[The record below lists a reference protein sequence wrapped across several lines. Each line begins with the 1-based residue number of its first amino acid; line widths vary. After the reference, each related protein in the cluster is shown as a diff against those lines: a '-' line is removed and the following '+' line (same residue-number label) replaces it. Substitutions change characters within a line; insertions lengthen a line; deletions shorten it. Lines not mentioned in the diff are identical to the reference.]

1 MVQNGPKAA
10 EICRS
15 LPILARFWT
24 GRHPA
29 FSPPEGRFR
38 QNAGISSLSSVL
50 LPVSPGKAAVIQ
62 CSYRPIAGPA
72 RGWRAR
78 EGTIFLHRQ
87 NKRPGGRGAATMAVF
102 FFGLLAVNYA
112 QYQLSPLGP
121 EITAALG
128 LNAAQFSSAFSAPM
142 IPAFLLSFFAGALSD
157 RWGCLLYTSAR
168 HLGRYF
174 SRPADLDGSFRC
186 GQAPYTTP
194 LDLSLIHIEMCI
206 RDRCGTGRCPGRRTR
221 GPVWRRGGCRH
232 WSGPVSYT
240 HLDVYKRQG
249 EDHAE
254 EVTVYTCPSCGAQ
267 ILTDRNTTATFC
279 VFCHNPA
286 VIAGRLEGAFRPA
299 YVLPFVLKKEH
310 ALQALE
316 GLCKKKPLLPRDFTA
331 THHIE
336 KLSGLY
342 APFWLF
348 DCQVD
353 ASLSAR
359 AERIT
364 SWSDSS
370 YRYTCL
376 LYTSRCV

>member
-1 MVQNGPKAA
+1 
-10 EICRS
+10 
-15 LPILARFWT
+15 
-24 GRHPA
+24 
-29 FSPPEGRFR
+29 
-38 QNAGISSLSSVL
+38 
-50 LPVSPGKAAVIQ
+50 
-62 CSYRPIAGPA
+62 
-72 RGWRAR
+72 
-78 EGTIFLHRQ
+78 
-87 NKRPGGRGAATMAVF
+87 
-102 FFGLLAVNYA
+102 
-112 QYQLSPLGP
+112 
-121 EITAALG
+121 
-128 LNAAQFSSAFSAPM
+128 
-142 IPAFLLSFFAGALSD
+142 
-157 RWGCLLYTSAR
+157 
-168 HLGRYF
+168 
-174 SRPADLDGSFRC
+174 
-186 GQAPYTTP
+186 
-194 LDLSLIHIEMCI
+194 MCI
-206 RDRCGTGRCPGRRTR
+206 RDSTYDCPRCGAALSFNSDSQKWDCAFCNGSFTAEEMEEI
-221 GPVWRRGGCRH
+221 
-232 WSGPVSYT
+232 
-240 HLDVYKRQG
+240 LRQQQAAQVDDPLEQCEGAG